1 MENSDESGQNHIS
14 TYGDRA
20 LAQLLSDYLDKM
32 KKSG

>member
-1 MENSDESGQNHIS
+1 MENSHESGETHIS